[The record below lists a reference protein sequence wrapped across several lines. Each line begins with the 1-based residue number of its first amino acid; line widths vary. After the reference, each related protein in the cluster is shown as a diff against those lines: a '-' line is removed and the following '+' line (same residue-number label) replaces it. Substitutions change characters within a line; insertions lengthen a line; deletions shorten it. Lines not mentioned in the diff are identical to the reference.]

1 MWNNMSCGDLQASEP
16 AEPINKENDIQILS
30 NHRLLPILA
39 ISVLATS
46 VAYMPVC

>member
-16 AEPINKENDIQILS
+16 AKLINRENDTQTLS
-30 NHRLLPILA
+30 NYRLLSIFA

-46 VAYMPVC
+46 VAYMPAC